1 LFRLIA
7 DLLDPEGRI
16 SRAEAAG
23 HSTVR
28 QIAAPLP
35 PGARP
40 QKILVAEDNPVNQ
53 RLAVALLAKRGHRTM
68 VVETGQQALEALAR
82 EPFDAVLMDL
92 QMPGMGGLEATGIIR
107 FNERQHGG
115 HIRIIAMTAHAMP
128 GDREKC
134 LAAGMDEYL
143 TKPID
148 ARKLYALIDAEATA
162 RPAASSEVAAASS
175 EAFDRAEVLRRLE
188 GDEQLL
194 REVVELFIQDS
205 AGLIDRLRS
214 AVQANDA
221 AEVRAAAHRL
231 KGAASNLAATPV
243 TEAARAL
250 ELIGE
255 QGTVSEAM
263 PAWQRLKHEADR
275 LVVALRAVQTE
286 PAGQTRGH
294 A

>member
-1 LFRLIA
+1 
-7 DLLDPEGRI
+7 
-16 SRAEAAG
+16 
-23 HSTVR
+23 
-28 QIAAPLP
+28 
-35 PGARP
+35 
-40 QKILVAEDNPVNQ
+40 
-53 RLAVALLAKRGHRTM
+53 
-68 VVETGQQALEALAR
+68 
-82 EPFDAVLMDL
+82 
-92 QMPGMGGLEATGIIR
+92 
-107 FNERQHGG
+107 
-115 HIRIIAMTAHAMP
+115 MP

-148 ARKLYALIDAEATA
+148 ARKLYALIDAGPTA

-205 AGLIDRLRS
+205 AGLIDRLRN

-221 AEVRAAAHRL
+221 ADVRAAAHRL

-294 A
+294 V